1 MWERLRAR
9 GFELVT
15 PEGRPLAAAL
25 ADAATRRQIVTS
37 YAVAQRQRGR
47 RGRRR
52 WQQLAELAHQELPV
66 SWSDRLRFLR
76 AYLEDGGSPRARRR
90 AWESIRP
97 ALLKLR
103 KADARRAARAAFMP
117 GERLTRL
124 GAEWLVREREG
135 AAAVRLNLDTAQC
148 RAIWVLAHVFERLS
162 LPALR
167 PVRLGDQFVDLL
179 APDLDE
185 HAMEFHAAVA
195 RARRRFAPY
204 GRWVRE
210 PRWVLTPRGAV
221 LLTPNAFKLD
231 L

>member
-1 MWERLRAR
+1 
-9 GFELVT
+9 
-15 PEGRPLAAAL
+15 
-25 ADAATRRQIVTS
+25 
-37 YAVAQRQRGR
+37 
-47 RGRRR
+47 
-52 WQQLAELAHQELPV
+52 
-66 SWSDRLRFLR
+66 
-76 AYLEDGGSPRARRR
+76 
-90 AWESIRP
+90 
-97 ALLKLR
+97 
-103 KADARRAARAAFMP
+103 MP

-210 PRWVLTPRGAV
+210 PQWVLTPRGAV